1 MIDENPFLLQV
12 ADYFYLVFHTG
23 LILFNLFGWIWK
35 PLRKWHFAI
44 ICLTFASWVLLGIW
58 YGWGYC
64 FLTDWHWDIL
74 VQLEERDLPNSYI
87 SYLLQRLLGIQLP
100 NVWVDGM
107 TLGLALLALAISVKV
122 NFILPKKRA
131 NNSPNLGG

>member
-1 MIDENPFLLQV
+1 MIDENPSLLQF
-12 ADYFYLVFHTG
+12 ADYFYLIFHTG

-35 PLRKWHFAI
+35 PLRKWHFATI
-44 ICLTFASWVLLGIW
+44 SLTFASWILLGIW

-74 VQLEERDLPNSYI
+74 VQLGERELPNSYI
-87 SYLLQRLLGIQLP
+87 SYLLQRLLGIQVP

-122 NFILPKKRA
+122 NFFLTKKRA
-131 NNSPNLGG
+131 NDPS